1 MNFVSALENQD
12 AAVAM
17 EQHRNLVTHHINVST
32 HWATA
37 LRQLILT
44 LCPDIESTTQNTPA
58 QLPETETVQFV
69 DISTKPV
76 VFDSNVPSFLQ
87 GPNQPLPA
95 AISDTTST
103 SQTSSNDND
112 DTKSANTNANTEPVE
127 SNQNTSKSKF
137 GRFGRILHI

>member
-1 MNFVSALENQD
+1 
-12 AAVAM
+12 M

-44 LCPDIESTTQNTPA
+44 LCPDVESTTQDMPA
-58 QLPETETVQFV
+58 QLPGTETVQFV

-76 VFDSNVPSFLQ
+76 VMDSNAPPFLQ
-87 GPNQPLPA
+87 PIQPLPTP
-95 AISDTTST
+95 ISDATIT
-103 SQTSSNDND
+103 SQTSSNENND
-112 DTKSANTNANTEPVE
+112 ANPTNANVNTNTAE
-127 SNQNTSKSKF
+127 SNESTSKSKF

>member
-1 MNFVSALENQD
+1 
-12 AAVAM
+12 M
-17 EQHRNLVTHHINVST
+17 EQHRTLVTQHINVST

-44 LCPDIESTTQNTPA
+44 LCPDVESTAENTPA

-76 VFDSNVPSFLQ
+76 VLDSSVPSFLQ
-87 GPNQPLPA
+87 GTREPLPVA
-95 AISDTTST
+95 NSDTLDAP
-103 SQTSSNDND
+103 QTSSNDNND
-112 DTKSANTNANTEPVE
+112 ANLTNANANTDTVEP
-127 SNQNTSKSKF
+127 NQNTSKSKF

>member
-1 MNFVSALENQD
+1 MNLVLALENQD
-12 AAVAM
+12 AAAAM

-44 LCPDIESTTQNTPA
+44 LCPDIESTTQNTAA
-58 QLPETETVQFV
+58 QPPETETVQFV
-69 DISTKPV
+69 DISTKTV
-76 VFDSNVPSFLQ
+76 VLDSNVPTFLQ

-95 AISDTTST
+95 AISETTST
-103 SQTSSNDND
+103 SQTSSNDID
-112 DTKSANTNANTEPVE
+112 DANSASTNLNSEPVE